1 MVDKRSIAR
10 KRVFKAGKIAFG
22 GAIIDCIVRNQTR
35 YGALLEVES
44 PLGIPQRFVLDIA
57 VDHFRRECEVA
68 WIKEKRLG
76 VVFRGG

>member
-1 MVDKRSIAR
+1 MVDKRSIPR
-10 KRVFKAGKIAFG
+10 KKVFKAGKIAFG
-22 GAIIDCIVRNQTR
+22 GAVIDCTVRNQTM

-44 PLGIPQRFVLDIA
+44 PLGIPRQFALDIA